1 MKNMLTLTY
10 KVKTDELASQW
21 DWPIRHWQ
29 IFLINEL
36 GFDETK
42 PINVELT
49 PDYWAFTQEK

>member
-1 MKNMLTLTY
+1 MLTLTY
-10 KVKTDELASQW
+10 KIKTDELGTQW

-42 PINVELT
+42 PISVELT